1 LLSIYWRIYKIIK
14 IKEAVD
20 KMNLTNNHL
29 QIIREGLVKLE
40 CCSCQL
46 AIRCH
51 IQNRTYCQEISE
63 WLREMEGENK

>member
-1 LLSIYWRIYKIIK
+1 
-14 IKEAVD
+14 
-20 KMNLTNNHL
+20 MNLTNNHL